1 MLKHI
6 NLYKIKAV
14 NGDVVMTTHTV
25 TSEGLTIYFNHMLI
39 SDNRTDISN
48 NLISGD
54 LIAISVD
61 GVTEMTLDNALTDLA
76 FVGDIAHVNDLTT
89 YTNQVM
95 WNLEIA
101 NQLIASVRGEM
112 IEANLPSI
120 GLNGSILLSKLS
132 YVIGAVQVGMF
143 KEAAEMMSAL
153 ERDDFLTDN
162 RINRYVD
169 KLTSADAISY

>member
-39 SDNRTDISN
+39 SNNRTDISN

-61 GVTEMTLDNALTDLA
+61 GVTKITLNNALTDLA

-89 YTNQVM
+89 YTNQIM

-101 NQLIASVRGEM
+101 NQLIASVRSEM
-112 IEANLPSI
+112 IETNLSSM
-120 GLNGSILLSKLS
+120 GLNGPLLLNKLS
-132 YVIGAVQVGMF
+132 SIIGAVQVGMF
-143 KEAAEMMSAL
+143 KEAADMMSAL
-153 ERDDFLTDN
+153 ERDGFLTDT

-169 KLTSADAISY
+169 KLTSADAIIY